1 MRLWRIARAP
11 LDPLS
16 GEGARLAGGRWNH
29 PGDAVVYTSGTLS
42 LAALEILAHVDP
54 EEAPADLVA
63 AEIDLPGAVAIESVL
78 LESLPPGW
86 NRALDHPACI
96 EIGDRWVRERRVV
109 ALRVP
114 SALVP
119 EEQNVL
125 LNPRHRDMARVRVM
139 RRRPFAF
146 DPRLL
151 H

>member
-1 MRLWRIARAP
+1 M
-11 LDPLS
+11 
-16 GEGARLAGGRWNH
+16 AGGRWNH
-29 PGDAVVYTSGTLS
+29 VGDAVVYTSSTLS

-63 AEIDLPGAVAIESVL
+63 TEIDLPGAIAIESVP
-78 LESLPPGW
+78 LESLPSGW

-96 EIGDRWVRERRVV
+96 EIGDRWIRERRVV

-125 LNPRHRDMARVRVM
+125 LNPLHRDMSRIRVVH
-139 RRRPFAF
+139 RRPFAF

-151 H
+151 R